1 MLTVNLTYKNY
12 CSILQCNST
21 QTKLGRA
28 AVDYGADLVIG
39 HHPHVIGSI
48 EKYNGKYIC
57 YSLGNFC
64 FGGNRNPEDKDTFIF
79 RQTFTVSDD
88 GAASDAG
95 IEIVPCR
102 ISSTTRRNDYQPT
115 IYGEEDAKRV
125 LKRLNEYSAPLKYGA
140 VLDESVLKWDWQLEG
155 Q

>member
-1 MLTVNLTYKNY
+1 MIRPPPARNWLDRK
-12 CSILQCNST
+12 ST
-21 QTKLGRA
+21 TA
-28 AVDYGADLVIG
+28 
-39 HHPHVIGSI
+39 
-48 EKYNGKYIC
+48 KYIC

-102 ISSTTRRNDYQPT
+102 ISSTRRNDYQPT

-140 VLDESVLKWDWQLEG
+140 VLRRISA
-155 Q
+155 

>member
-1 MLTVNLTYKNY
+1 MTLMTRKTP
-12 CSILQCNST
+12 
-21 QTKLGRA
+21 LGA
-28 AVDYGADLVIG
+28 EI
-39 HHPHVIGSI
+39 
-48 EKYNGKYIC
+48 
-57 YSLGNFC
+57 
-64 FGGNRNPEDKDTFIF
+64 
-79 RQTFTVSDD
+79 TVSDD

-140 VLDESVLKWDWQLEG
+140 VLDESVLNWDWQLEG